1 MNLRSQVKQIT
12 DRWVASG
19 GNKSHRKRQRVH
31 MDKFAA
37 HAEASGAREVGQV
50 GGRTVISFWKALRA
64 GKRHSLKT
72 QMDYWGSINELWQL
86 WGKVGEPPRPRP
98 LATGEQKGGSR
109 PEEGG
114 GA

>member
-1 MNLRSQVKQIT
+1 MSLRHQVKQIT
-12 DRWVASG
+12 HGWAGG
-19 GNKSHRKRQRVH
+19 GNKAHRARQRVH

-37 HAEASGAREVGQV
+37 HAEASGARNPGQI

-64 GKRHSLKT
+64 GKAPSLAT
-72 QMDYWGSINELWQL
+72 QMDYWRSINELWQIL
-86 WGKVGEPPRPRP
+86 GKVGEPPKPRP
-98 LATGEQKGGSR
+98 LPTGEQRGGSR